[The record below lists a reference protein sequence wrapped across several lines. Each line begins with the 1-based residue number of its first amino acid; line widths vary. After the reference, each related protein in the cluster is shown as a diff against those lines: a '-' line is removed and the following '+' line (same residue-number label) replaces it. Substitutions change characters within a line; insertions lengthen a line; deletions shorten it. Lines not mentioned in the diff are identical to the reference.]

1 MKIKRRH
8 LQRLIESLL
17 IENEDPIWS
26 YSEDSDFPAHYL
38 KKNRNKPTGE
48 KLPIYDKLN
57 SSRVVLL
64 TSSDTYTRKGNT
76 HGGESHALKHLAEFD
91 PVRVALYMSA
101 VINKL
106 TSEVAA
112 GKMGDSNGQFN
123 TLILID
129 PKTGAT
135 KPGPKVGISDITAGD
150 MLNTVD
156 QIYDEA
162 LNLAAD
168 QVTANN
174 PFNLKVDAPVP
185 TAGSLSITDPFSNYV
200 MSLIDEMNREY
211 DRHVREITDD
221 DSVDMSD
228 HNLEAMGIYDEQDLM
243 NWFGQTPRKI
253 NFMASFKGGPLSRM
267 YLRTKDTAYVGTRE
281 GLITTLMHLHKKP
294 PGSWNQI
301 IGRYHNGSTTQIDP
315 NKYSIFRRLCDQ
327 IKKADPSLNIPP
339 LP

>member
-1 MKIKRRH
+1 MRIKKRD

-38 KKNRNKPTGE
+38 KKNRNKPTGV

-57 SSRVVLL
+57 SSRVILL

-91 PVRVALYMSA
+91 PARVALYMSA

-106 TSEVAA
+106 ANEVAA
-112 GKMGDSNGQFN
+112 GKMGDSNGQFS
-123 TLILID
+123 TLILTD

-135 KPGPKVGISDITAGD
+135 QPGPKVGIADITVGD

-162 LNLAAD
+162 FNLAAD
-168 QVTANN
+168 EEVDN
-174 PFNLKVDAPVP
+174 PFNLKIGAPESTP
-185 TAGSLSITDPFSNYV
+185 GSLSISDPFSNYV
-200 MSLIDEMNREY
+200 MSLIDEMNEEY
-211 DRHVREITDD
+211 NRHVSEITGD

-228 HNLEAMGIYDEQDLM
+228 TNLKAMKIYNEQDLM
-243 NWFGQTPRKI
+243 NWFGQSPRKI

-301 IGRYHNGSTTQIDP
+301 IGRYHSESTTQIDP
-315 NKYSIFRRLCDQ
+315 NKYSIFRNLCDQ
-327 IKKADPSLNIPP
+327 IKNSDPSLNVPPIPK
-339 LP
+339 